1 MRKLRGKYGV
11 LCGRGQG
18 RSESS
23 SLAAAPPA
31 PRAAMSGRARLLR
44 AVASTAALAAFTAVA
59 SCSVTVDLDPL
70 GDGVCPAGE
79 KACYV
84 VDDGEMGCVPIEDPD
99 YGCTV
104 EGCAPCSLFK
114 ADAVCAAND
123 PVGRCVMSSCVA
135 EFEDCDG
142 NLFNGCEAHT
152 ETDIEHCGGCEARC
166 SCDKGFLPVC
176 LRGACACR

>member
-31 PRAAMSGRARLLR
+31 ARAAMGGRGRLLR
-44 AVASTAALAAFTAVA
+44 AVASMAALAAFAAVA
-59 SCSVTVDLDPL
+59 SCSVTVDLEPL

-84 VDDGEMGCVPIEDPD
+84 VDEGEMGCVPIEDPD

-152 ETDIEHCGGCEARC
+152 ETDVEHCGGCEERC
-166 SCDKGFLPVC
+166 SCDKGLPVC